1 MPAASQAQQRLMAQ
15 AYQVWKWKDTGGKEG
30 IDPLDI
36 DARYRV
42 EIEDLAASMKPEDLK
57 TYAETKHDELPH
69 RVKESSMTGFLSAGP
84 FPKFASYA
92 NNIAGGIV
100 ASERD
105 RQDSLVQSFMEFVD
119 GKKKDT
125 EKDQVKEAVAAM
137 TPPGVAQT
145 SNTPGMGNV
154 VPPSQGNV
162 GSGDKFD
169 NDEENDEDRIGIMNY
184 EDYKKWVKKWLRQN
198 HRK

>member
-1 MPAASQAQQRLMAQ
+1 MPAVSAAQQRLMGQ
-15 AYQVWKWKDTGGKEG
+15 AYQVWKWRDTGGKEG

-36 DARYRV
+36 DARYRT
-42 EIEDLAASMKPEDLK
+42 EIEDLAKTMDPEDLK
-57 TYAETKHDELPH
+57 VYAETSHKDLPH

-105 RQDSLVQSFMEFVD
+105 KQDSLVQSFMDFVE
-119 GKKKDT
+119 GKKK
-125 EKDQVKEAVAAM
+125 KDKEVKEAVAAVVPAG
-137 TPPGVAQT
+137 TAQP
-145 SNTPGMGNV
+145 SNVPGMGNV

-169 NDEENDEDRIGIMNY
+169 NEEENDEDRVGIMNY
-184 EDYKKWVKKWLRQN
+184 ADYKKWVKKWLRQN
-198 HRK
+198 QRK